1 MDGSISVTVSPFALG
16 ISMNLVRIIFLILS
30 LFFERF
36 LKFIMWNCTLLVN
49 FIITNQIGCNI
60 VSSRIFSFLFPNAII
75 GIIRVDKIRFV
86 INCYCSDSQIVGS
99 LIIVFY
105 STQHWLRLQTWIF
118 GKHNYLGWEP
128 RISCQTL

>member
-1 MDGSISVTVSPFALG
+1 MCIHLSSLNGRKYKCNSSCIRHSHESCTH
-16 ISMNLVRIIFLILS
+16 NLLILS

-49 FIITNQIGCNI
+49 FIITNQIDCNI

-75 GIIRVDKIRFV
+75 EIIRVDKIRFV

-105 STQHWLRLQTWIF
+105 STQHWLRLET
-118 GKHNYLGWEP
+118 
-128 RISCQTL
+128 